1 MSLKNKSK
9 DVHFRTTPSRFIL
22 ITEYAKRHNITV
34 SKVMDLAFDKLL
46 NDTKKEDD
54 NDRDM
59 QMLNAL
65 MVLNRKVDEMID
77 LTANTKERDKA
88 FYARLNL
95 LKVGFVIAFPDK
107 KAELERVLQI
117 ERKSAE
123 IKQ

>member
-1 MSLKNKSK
+1 
-9 DVHFRTTPSRFIL
+9 
-22 ITEYAKRHNITV
+22 
-34 SKVMDLAFDKLL
+34 MDLAFDKLL